1 MLMSLIRSIRN
12 NVPHGFYGS
21 CRRGRYVRSVGDETG
36 FGESLGT
43 GDHWRVLATVA
54 DVYAAPFSLILEFGM
69 VMDSVRD

>member
-1 MLMSLIRSIRN
+1 M
-12 NVPHGFYGS
+12 
-21 CRRGRYVRSVGDETG
+21 GDETG